1 MSGRGR
7 KRRKDGNFRNSKE
20 EENWNWKRTRALNNS
35 RGGISGEEGTA
46 STSAFPV
53 CRLYTLRDYRSRE
66 QPAGHIMH
74 VYI

>member
-35 RGGISGEEGTA
+35 RGGISGEEGVQQVHPCSLFVACTRFEIIARA
-46 STSAFPV
+46 SNP
-53 CRLYTLRDYRSRE
+53 R
-66 QPAGHIMH
+66 GI
-74 VYI
+74 